1 MLRDLSMDENLFL
14 VIFELRLILVCVP
27 AYTHTAYT
35 SRVFWG
41 KVDVKVSPLSYL
53 ENCAG

>member
-1 MLRDLSMDENLFL
+1 MDENLFL

-27 AYTHTAYT
+27 AYTQTAYT
-35 SRVFWG
+35 SRVFWWN
-41 KVDVKVSPLSYL
+41 VEVEVYSLSYL